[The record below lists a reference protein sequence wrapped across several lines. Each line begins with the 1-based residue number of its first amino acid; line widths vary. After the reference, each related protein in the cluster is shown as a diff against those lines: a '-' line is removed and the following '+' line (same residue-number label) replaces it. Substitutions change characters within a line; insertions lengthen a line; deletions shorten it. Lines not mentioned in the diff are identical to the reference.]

1 MVERALNELL
11 NCGKINLNEHM
22 MRKDKYVGQKGYGKT
37 SYRYDSYEVSD
48 IVKTKPIPKP
58 EPSMVI
64 SNNSFL

>member
-1 MVERALNELL
+1 
-11 NCGKINLNEHM
+11 

-37 SYRYDSYEVSD
+37 SYRYDLYEVSD

-64 SNNSFL
+64 SNKSFL